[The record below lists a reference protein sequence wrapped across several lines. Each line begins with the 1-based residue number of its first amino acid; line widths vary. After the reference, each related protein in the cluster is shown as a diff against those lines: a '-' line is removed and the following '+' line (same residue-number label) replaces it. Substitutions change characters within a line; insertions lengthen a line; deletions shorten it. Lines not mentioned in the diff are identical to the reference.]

1 MDEMKRILITLALL
15 VVAVAVLM
23 LGINFY
29 VVGTAK
35 AQIIDSGDTDALGS
49 ADCILV
55 LGAGVRSGQ
64 PSPMLKERLD
74 AGIELYKQGVAGKII
89 MSGDHGKVNYDE
101 VNTMKDYAIAQG
113 VPSEDVFMDHAGFST
128 YESIYRAKE
137 VFLAD
142 EIIIVT
148 QEYHL
153 YRALYIANQLGLKA
167 LGVSSDTQTYGGQR
181 ARDVREVLARNK
193 DFFACVLKPLPTY
206 LGEAILVS
214 GNGNLTND
222 R

>member
-128 YESIYRAKE
+128 YESIYRLKAIFGVKK
-137 VFLAD
+137 V
-142 EIIIVT
+142 IIVS
-148 QEYHL
+148 QKYHL
-153 YRALYIANQLGLKA
+153 HRALQIANAFGLEA
-167 LGVSSDTQTYGGQR
+167 YGVAADYQAYSGQFF
-181 ARDVREVLARNK
+181 RDVREILARDK
-193 DFFACVLKPLPTY
+193 DWVKGIFKPKPTH
-206 LGEAILVS
+206 LGDSIPIF
-214 GNGNLTND
+214 GDGNLTNG
-222 R
+222 